1 MYVYRFPM
9 ASVLF
14 LWHVLL
20 VTVLGIGLVAAHH
33 LLWAATEWLLAEVL
47 LEGLLARKHSR
58 LSWTSRRSS
67 SR

>member
-1 MYVYRFPM
+1 MYVYRFPLS
-9 ASVLF
+9 SVLL

-20 VTVLGIGLVAAHH
+20 VAVLSIGLVAAHH
-33 LLWAATEWLLAEVL
+33 LLWAASEWLLAEVL
-47 LEGLLARKHSR
+47 LEGLLAGKHSC